1 LSWTTIL
8 LNWYAEHKR
17 VFPWRNTRDP
27 YKIWLSEIILQ
38 QTRIQQGLP
47 YYKKF
52 IKVFPSVHHLAAAT
66 EVDVLKL
73 WQGLGYYS
81 RARNLW
87 ATAKTVSHDYSGEFP
102 TDFSSLLRLKGV
114 GDYTASAIASICYD
128 EPQAVVDGNVYRV
141 LSRHFGIYEPIN
153 TAPAFS
159 LFKQKAQQLLDINQ
173 PGNFNQALM
182 EFGALQCVP
191 KNPNCEICIFQN
203 SCHALKHGKVNDLP
217 LKIPRPKTRK
227 RYFNYLVLVDPYHC
241 FLLQK
246 REMKGIWQHLYEF
259 PLWESS
265 KNLNDLPIKAQK
277 ILALEATTPWQL
289 WKDTPV
295 IHKLSHQELHITF
308 WTATVLNPIKRGVS
322 PYQME
327 AYPVPVVIQNFIH
340 EFFGLST

>member
-1 LSWTTIL
+1 MSWTTIL

-38 QTRIQQGLP
+38 QTRTQQGLP

-340 EFFGLST
+340 EFFGLSA